1 MTMMLDILFTQG
13 AALRRQRAAP
23 FLAEREAYLQYLF
36 SIGRCKKT
44 LSEISQML
52 LHVVRVLDCAE
63 KRPIPKSEIEQAAD
77 RWVQEELT
85 HRRTGTNSTSAQ
97 RFVSCGRGWLR
108 FHGLYI
114 KNQPTKP
121 HFGEVFG
128 EFNVALNGVMGYRKS
143 TIAATGPPVSKFLQW
158 AGERR
163 DLISSISLADID
175 DYLAEGRSTGWRPR
189 TVAVQC
195 QAMRTFFRYA
205 AERGW
210 CKPGL
215 ADAIKNPRVRRTD
228 REVTG
233 PTWKEIR
240 RMIGGMAD
248 ESPQDHRA
256 KAILLL
262 GSIYGLRNTEITNLT
277 LDDFDWHNE
286 TFSVRR
292 VKRGGMQRFPI
303 QFEVGQAILHYLRN
317 GRPRCSC
324 RSLFV
329 TLKAPYRSLGSLAPI
344 VKKQMRQAG
353 VVSETCGTH
362 ALRHACATELLR
374 KGASLSAIADFL
386 GHRDIRSVSIYA
398 KHDIRCLRK
407 VADFSLAGVL

>member
-1 MTMMLDILFTQG
+1 MILDTLFTQR
-13 AALRRQRAAP
+13 AALERQRAAP
-23 FLAEREAYLQYLF
+23 LLAEREMYLQYLF
-36 SIGRCKKT
+36 SIGRSQKT
-44 LSEISQML
+44 LAEISQML
-52 LHVVRVLDCAE
+52 LHVIRVLDCVE
-63 KRPIPKSEIEQAAD
+63 KRAIHKGEITEAAN
-77 RWVQEELT
+77 RWVQEELA
-85 HRRTGTNSTSAQ
+85 HRPTGTYSTSAR
-97 RFVSCGRGWLR
+97 RFVSCGKGWLC
-108 FHGLYI
+108 FQGLYI
-114 KNQPTKP
+114 KSLPSKS
-121 HFGEVFG
+121 HFADVFG
-128 EFNVALNGVMGYRKS
+128 EFHDALISVMRYRKS
-143 TIAATGPPVSKFLQW
+143 TVAATGPPVSKFLRW
-158 AGERR
+158 AGQRR

-175 DYLAEGRSTGWRPR
+175 DYLAGGRSAGWRPR

-195 QAMRTFFRYA
+195 QAMRTFFKYA

-210 CKPGL
+210 CKPGFG
-215 ADAIKNPRVRRTD
+215 DAIRNPRVRRTD

-248 ESPQDHRA
+248 ESPQDQRA

-286 TFSVRR
+286 TFTIRR
-292 VKRGGMQRFPI
+292 AKRGGMQRFPI
-303 QFEVGQAILHYLRN
+303 QFEVGQAILRYLQK

-324 RSLFV
+324 RNLLV
-329 TLKAPYRSLGSLAPI
+329 TLKPPYRSLGSLAPI
-344 VKKQMRQAG
+344 VKKQMRRAG

-407 VADFSLAGVL
+407 VAEFSLAGVL